1 MTNTTHTRFNPDE
14 IHGSRW
20 SALNECALWI
30 HGCGNFATL
39 QAGLLDRVNQVIS
52 HRASMFDIARAGT
65 HGQTEF
71 VSPVARGMAED
82 QLESYYERY
91 AAFDYT
97 LWSFDVHNVHVYRD
111 LDLVDVERRNATP
124 IYQEW
129 MKPLGIY
136 YGCTATLAHG
146 GTSLGSLTL
155 FRAREAGDFSD
166 EELEALR
173 QLARHLSLR
182 LYGILAQSTAQQA
195 CENPLEAL
203 ISELEV
209 LPREAEVL
217 KMMLAG
223 KTNREMAEELYISES
238 TVKKHVNAL
247 YHKLGVKNRLG
258 LMALVREQS

>member
-30 HGCGNFATL
+30 HGCGDFATL

-155 FRAREAGDFSD
+155 FRAREAGDFRTKSSKPC
-166 EELEALR
+166 ASSR
-173 QLARHLSLR
+173 
-182 LYGILAQSTAQQA
+182 GT
-195 CENPLEAL
+195 
-203 ISELEV
+203 
-209 LPREAEVL
+209 
-217 KMMLAG
+217 
-223 KTNREMAEELYISES
+223 
-238 TVKKHVNAL
+238 
-247 YHKLGVKNRLG
+247 
-258 LMALVREQS
+258 

>member
-1 MTNTTHTRFNPDE
+1 MPPLTTPF
-14 IHGSRW
+14 
-20 SALNECALWI
+20 
-30 HGCGNFATL
+30 
-39 QAGLLDRVNQVIS
+39 
-52 HRASMFDIARAGT
+52 
-65 HGQTEF
+65 
-71 VSPVARGMAED
+71 
-82 QLESYYERY
+82 
-91 AAFDYT
+91 
-97 LWSFDVHNVHVYRD
+97 WSFDVHNVHVYRD

-182 LYGILAQSTAQQA
+182 LYEILAQSTAQQA

-258 LMALVREQS
+258 LMTLVREQS

>member
-1 MTNTTHTRFNPDE
+1 
-14 IHGSRW
+14 
-20 SALNECALWI
+20 
-30 HGCGNFATL
+30 
-39 QAGLLDRVNQVIS
+39 
-52 HRASMFDIARAGT
+52 
-65 HGQTEF
+65 
-71 VSPVARGMAED
+71 
-82 QLESYYERY
+82 
-91 AAFDYT
+91 
-97 LWSFDVHNVHVYRD
+97 
-111 LDLVDVERRNATP
+111 
-124 IYQEW
+124 

-173 QLARHLSLR
+173 QLARH

>member
-1 MTNTTHTRFNPDE
+1 MAALPR
-14 IHGSRW
+14 SRTGAHPW
-20 SALNECALWI
+20 GRSRC
-30 HGCGNFATL
+30 FA
-39 QAGLLDRVNQVIS
+39 
-52 HRASMFDIARAGT
+52 H
-65 HGQTEF
+65 EK
-71 VSPVARGMAED
+71 RG
-82 QLESYYERY
+82 
-91 AAFDYT
+91 
-97 LWSFDVHNVHVYRD
+97 
-111 LDLVDVERRNATP
+111 
-124 IYQEW
+124 I
-129 MKPLGIY
+129 
-136 YGCTATLAHG
+136 
-146 GTSLGSLTL
+146 
-155 FRAREAGDFSD
+155 FSD